1 MNKTKKTKEDL
12 TDMVTSE
19 GIKRLAKQ
27 LGADLCG
34 IASMDR
40 F

>member
-1 MNKTKKTKEDL
+1 
-12 TDMVTSE
+12 MVTSE

-40 F
+40 FEGAPK